1 MKKMMLKMSAR
12 ERLYLIAGGAVLLLG
27 VVVYPA
33 TKAAAAYRQ
42 EQLEMLSDE
51 SSLLSDF
58 TGLLDDADAIQ
69 LENEQL
75 RTALHSADDLLFP
88 PIENPIMTQTM
99 MIKLLNELGP
109 DLDLE
114 VSPGRSSVGDSAN
127 QMNLA
132 IKGQGRYPEILKFLY
147 RLETHRPLIL
157 VDGMTIAAP
166 KPRKV
171 DTKRLDKNTGKPKK
185 PVADK
190 AKDPGMFFRLTI
202 QINCRD
208 LEEGE

>member
-1 MKKMMLKMSAR
+1 MKKTMLKMSQR
-12 ERLYLIAGGAVLLLG
+12 ERLYLIAGGAVLLFG

-33 TKAAAAYRQ
+33 TKAASAYRE
-42 EQLEMLSDE
+42 EQLEALEDE
-51 SSLLSDF
+51 SILLADF
-58 TGLLDDADAIQ
+58 NELLENADAIQ
-69 LENEQL
+69 RENEQL
-75 RTALHSADDLLFP
+75 RTALHGADDLLFP

-109 DLDLE
+109 DLDLD

-132 IKGQGRYPEILKFLY
+132 VKGIGRYPEILKFLY

-157 VDGMTIAAP
+157 VDGMSIAAP
-166 KPRKV
+166 KPRKT
-171 DTKRLDKNTGKPKK
+171 DARRPDKSTGKPKK
-185 PVADK
+185 PTVEK
-190 AKDPGMFFRLTI
+190 SKDPGMVFKLSI

-208 LEEGE
+208 LEGGE